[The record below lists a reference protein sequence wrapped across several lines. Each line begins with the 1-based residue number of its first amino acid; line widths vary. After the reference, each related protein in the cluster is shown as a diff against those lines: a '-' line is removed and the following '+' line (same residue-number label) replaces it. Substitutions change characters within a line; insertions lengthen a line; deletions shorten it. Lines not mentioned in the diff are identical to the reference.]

1 MTLEPIPL
9 ATTLA
14 VNTSSPLELTPLVM
28 TLAVELDCGAYAS
41 HDDACKRGLFF
52 YNLQIIFGNINGRKQ

>member
-14 VNTSSPLELTPLVM
+14 VNTSSPLEPTPLVM
-28 TLAVELDCGAYAS
+28 TLAVDSSSTVEPMPVMMML
-41 HDDACKRGLFF
+41 CKREYFSTIYRYFF
-52 YNLQIIFGNINGRKQ
+52 KHQWT